1 MNTLPNWFYGFLPQ
15 GLWPNRPRE
24 YYMCSLDVLPIPA
37 GTTVTREVVFSKKT
51 DVVVFGGTLLR
62 TTVAGDS
69 IFNPRSGTFVRYLIH
84 MFNAAA
90 NEQYTP
96 LDVDG
101 TPVVPAENLFA
112 TWNAQVG
119 NAGFIGRPAQLP
131 VYWPQPIVIEKGGAL
146 TLVIEDMAATSSH
159 VRIAF
164 WTGLFYKRAEAVA
177 A

>member
-1 MNTLPNWFYGFLPQ
+1 MQTLPNWFHGFLPQ

-24 YYMCSLDVLPIPA
+24 YYMCSLDLLPVGA
-37 GTTVTREVVFSKKT
+37 GATVAKEVVFSKKT
-51 DVVVFGGTLLR
+51 DVIVFGGTLLR
-62 TTVAGDS
+62 TDTAGAA
-69 IFNPRSGTFVRYLIH
+69 IFSPRSGTFVRYLCH
-84 MFNAAA
+84 LFNAAGG
-90 NEQYTP
+90 EQYTP
-96 LDVDG
+96 LDIDG

-119 NAGFIGRPAQLP
+119 NAGFVNMPAKLP

-146 TLVIEDMAATSSH
+146 TLVLEDIAATASH

-164 WTGLFYKRAEAVA
+164 WAGLFYRRSEGMA